1 MSANNHI
8 NNQCLKYIKQIQSL
22 VKETKGDYYL
32 RWSIPKEFEN
42 NFYVLKKLISAMLKD
57 KAEENP
63 KKKGQPSNMHRHL
76 AKYIIKE
83 EYKHLTPEEREPDC
97 YADIEFED
105 VLIMTKCWGFDIG
118 NSISNREEDIP
129 IACAIR
135 SAYFNAFLSM
145 D

>member
-1 MSANNHI
+1 MSTENI
-8 NNQCLKYIKQIQSL
+8 DKRRLKYIKQIQSL
-22 VKETKGDYYL
+22 VEETKGDYYL
-32 RWSIPKEFEN
+32 RWSIPKEFQN

-63 KKKGQPSNMHRHL
+63 KEKGQPSNKHRHL
-76 AKYIIKE
+76 AQYIIKE

-118 NSISNREEDIP
+118 NSTSDREEDVP
-129 IACAIR
+129 IACSIR
-135 SAYFNAFLSM
+135 SAYFNAFFSM

>member
-22 VKETKGDYYL
+22 VEETKGDYYL

-42 NFYVLKKLISAMLKD
+42 NFHVLKKLISAMLKD
-57 KAEENP
+57 KAEENS

-118 NSISNREEDIP
+118 NSIYDREEDIP

-135 SAYFNAFLSM
+135 SAYFNAFFSM